1 MSAAETTNPRVA
13 REAMKILRSVKRRDF
28 SIEPAGYF
36 NVLTPSKRFAPS
48 HPPGEFHYLP
58 GQSKETAFP
67 QAHENPATPPQFELI
82 PSPYRNDPLYLRL
95 LRPVLLVLAAF
106 ALMYFLL
113 WCLGGFP
120 IPRYHF
126 VQPPK
131 CSPCTSNPK

>member
-1 MSAAETTNPRVA
+1 
-13 REAMKILRSVKRRDF
+13 MKILRSVKRRDF

-36 NVLTPSKRFAPS
+36 NVLTPNTRFTPPS

-95 LRPVLLVLAAF
+95 LRPALLVLAAL
-106 ALMYFLL
+106 ALIYLFF
-113 WCLGGFP
+113 WWIAGFP
-120 IPRYHF
+120 IPRFH
-126 VQPPK
+126 
-131 CSPCTSNPK
+131 SA